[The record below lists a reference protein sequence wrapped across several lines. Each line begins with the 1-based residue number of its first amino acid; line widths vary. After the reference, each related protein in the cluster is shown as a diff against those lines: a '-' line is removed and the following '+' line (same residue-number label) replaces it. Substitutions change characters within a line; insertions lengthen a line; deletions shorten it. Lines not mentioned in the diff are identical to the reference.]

1 MGPAR
6 QSDSTPECVDGRD
19 AVRGV
24 GQPAMRIRFWGT
36 RGSIPTPGRH
46 TVRYGG
52 NTSCVEVTSEG
63 GSLIVLDGGTGVR
76 GLGRHLLARGEGP
89 VHGHLLVGH
98 THWDH
103 IQGLPFFAPF
113 YVPGNR
119 WTLYGP
125 RAAGRPLR
133 ETLARQM
140 DGESFPIPLEGLA
153 AELHCLDIEEGDHR
167 VGDVEV
173 TAQSLN
179 HSSPALGYRLR
190 ADGRTVVY
198 ACDHEPSPDWSPGC
212 RPEALPSA
220 DRRHA
225 EFLAGADLVI
235 HDAQYTAAELVGKR
249 GWGHSSADYV
259 VDLCRLS
266 GVRRLALTHH
276 DPERRDD
283 DIDGIVAALNESLS
297 RRGEDLEVFGAAE
310 GQVLDLSI

>member
-1 MGPAR
+1 MIP
-6 QSDSTPECVDGRD
+6 GRD
-19 AVRGV
+19 AVLGV

-36 RGSIPTPGRH
+36 RGSIPTPGPH
-46 TVRYGG
+46 TLRYGG
-52 NTSCVEVTSEG
+52 NTSCVEVRSAG
-63 GSLIVLDGGTGVR
+63 GTLIVLDGGTGVHD
-76 GLGRHLLARGEGP
+76 LGRHLLAEAGGP
-89 VHGHLLVGH
+89 LHGHLLVGH

-125 RAAGRPLR
+125 SAAARPLR

-140 DGESFPIPLEGLA
+140 DGQSFPIPLERLA
-153 AELHCLDIEEGDHR
+153 AELHCRDIGEGEHEL
-167 VGDVEV
+167 GDVEV
-173 TAQSLN
+173 RAQSLN

-212 RPEALPSA
+212 PPEDLPPA

-235 HDAQYTAAELVGKR
+235 HDAQYTAAELKGKR
-249 GWGHSSADYV
+249 GWGHSSVDYV
-259 VDLCRLS
+259 VDLCRLA

-276 DPERRDD
+276 DPQRRDD
-283 DIDGIVAALNESLS
+283 DLDGIVAALNDTLS
-297 RRGEDLEVFGAAE
+297 RQGETLEVFGAAE
-310 GQVLDLSI
+310 GQGLDLSL